1 MPEGDS
7 VYRQCKML
15 REALKGQV
23 LASSDLRVP
32 ALATTDL
39 SGRTVVDVVPRGKHI
54 LIRLS
59 AAPNASELKSGA
71 EPLTLHSHLM
81 MDGTWRVFERAVAA
95 QDGAERESGARA
107 ACQPGQPRRF
117 GDGAVGSPIAAP
129 RACVPVR
136 RLAHR

>member
-15 REALKGQV
+15 REALKGHV
-23 LASSDLRVP
+23 LDSSDLRVP

-54 LIRLS
+54 WIRLS
-59 AAPNASELKSGA
+59 AAPNADELRSGA

-81 MDGTWRVFERAVAA
+81 MDGTWRVFERAGTSR
-95 QDGAERESGARA
+95 DSGERA
-107 ACQPGQPRRF
+107 AS
-117 GDGAVGSPIAAP
+117 ASS
-129 RACVPVR
+129 
-136 RLAHR
+136 